1 MRIQPIRDSLPL
13 TRDVSPCLLT
23 TARDGELDM
32 TPDTVTKH
40 CNKWSWFII
49 YYIILITARTN
60 IGLFIAR
67 SRMVIISDC
76 THNTRQV
83 WWVDACLLSAC
94 LLSACLFSPSIHFQ
108 QMLSTRM
115 LDVVFNQFQ
124 HKIHNCDLAFW
135 TSLISLAEFGA
146 CENIGRNVHVNCD
159 HKISKWKTIYHKHSL
174 VYTTIKWCQ
183 ILVCQHLCPISHYC
197 HNWHD

>member
-1 MRIQPIRDSLPL
+1 M
-13 TRDVSPCLLT
+13 
-23 TARDGELDM
+23 
-32 TPDTVTKH
+32 
-40 CNKWSWFII
+40 
-49 YYIILITARTN
+49 ITARTN

-94 LLSACLFSPSIHFQ
+94 LLSACLLSPSIHFQ
-108 QMLSTRM
+108 QMLYSPHVCLTLFSINSNIRF
-115 LDVVFNQFQ
+115 D
-124 HKIHNCDLAFW
+124 NCDLAFW
-135 TSLISLAEFGA
+135 TSLISLAEFGT